1 MRLAPVLVIAPP
13 GPEAPRLAAML
24 GQHPQIQDLPE
35 LNAFLAP
42 TLHDLLELQAVA
54 DISII
59 DGLLRAIAALHLG
72 GQTDRGIAE
81 ALVWLRRRAD
91 WTGAQLLDAFAQSLA
106 PKLLVSPET
115 GAGWRPH
122 QLVAML
128 ESCPDVRLLHLIE
141 HPRPFCR
148 ARAAELA
155 EQLFIAPDFKDYAV
169 NPPEID
175 PQPAWHRV
183 HTNITRIAE
192 ALPPSQFIALRI
204 EDLRSAPELQLA
216 RICSWAGVPAT
227 PEQLTAMQF
236 PERSVF
242 AGYGPQAALHG
253 AHQAFLDAPGFM
265 RRLPSRESLV
275 GPIEWR
281 SGGRTLAAD
290 VVDLAQQF
298 GYR

>member
-13 GPEAPRLAAML
+13 GPEAPRVAAML

-42 TLHDLLELQAVA
+42 TIHDLLELQAVA

-59 DGLLRAIAALHLG
+59 DGLLRAIAALHTG
-72 GQTDRGIAE
+72 GQSDRGIELAG
-81 ALVWLRRRAD
+81 AWLRRRAD
-91 WTGAQLLDAFAQSLA
+91 WTGAQLIDALAQDLA
-106 PKLLVSPET
+106 PKLLVTPET

-122 QLVAML
+122 QLMKML
-128 ESCPDVRLLHLIE
+128 DSSPDLRLLHLIE

-148 ARAAELA
+148 ARAAELSQ
-155 EQLFIAPDFKDYAV
+155 QLFIAPDYKDYAV

-175 PQPAWHRV
+175 PQPAWHRI
-183 HTNITRIAE
+183 HTNITRVAE
-192 ALPPSQFIALRI
+192 ALPPAQYLALRV

-216 RICSWAGVPAT
+216 RVCSWAGLSAT
-227 PEQLTAMQF
+227 PEQLAAMQF

-253 AHQAFLDAPGFM
+253 AHAAFLDHPEFM
-265 RRLPSRESLV
+265 RRLPSRESLA

-281 SGGRTLAAD
+281 SGARTFAAEILTLAT
-290 VVDLAQQF
+290 QF

>member
-42 TLHDLLELQAVA
+42 TLHDLLELQGVA

-72 GQTDRGIAE
+72 GQTDRAIGE

-91 WTGAQLLDAFAQSLA
+91 WTGAQLLDALAQSLA

-122 QLVAML
+122 QLVKML
-128 ESCPDVRLLHLIE
+128 DSSPDLRLLHLIE

-183 HTNITRIAE
+183 HTNILRIAE
-192 ALPPSQFIALRI
+192 TLPPAQYLSLRV

-216 RICSWAGVPAT
+216 RICSWAGLPAGAS
-227 PEQLTAMQF
+227 QISAMQY

-242 AGYGPQAALHG
+242 AGYGPQAALHS
-253 AHQAFLDAPGFM
+253 AHKAFLDAPGFV
-265 RRLPSRESLV
+265 RRLPSRESLA

-281 SGGRTLAAD
+281 SGGRSLAPEIVHLAAE
-290 VVDLAQQF
+290 L